1 MTLIKTEPT
10 LAEEHATAAW
20 TVYRECFAP
29 LRHLAVQRHLMTID
43 EFDQQM
49 ADPRLTKA
57 MMLDDH
63 GTIIGIACYTTDLAA
78 VQLVEPAYFE
88 HHYTRAYRGQH
99 IWYVT
104 FCGVLPAHHGAFL
117 TFVEHMYNL
126 SAPHDGVVLFDAC
139 NHNVNKLRIFR
150 SIIAWTARLSGRKS
164 KAKVID
170 QESYLLVSVA
180 GGHL

>member
-10 LAEEHATAAW
+10 LAGDHAEVAW
-20 TVYRECFAP
+20 SVYRECFTP
-29 LRHLAVQRHLMTID
+29 LRHLAVQRHLMTRD

-49 ADPRLTKA
+49 ADSRLTKA
-57 MMLDDH
+57 MLLDDH
-63 GTIIGIACYTTDLAA
+63 GTIIGIAAYTTDLGA
-78 VQLVEPAYFE
+78 VALVEPAYFE
-88 HHYTRAYRGQH
+88 HHYRRAYSHQH

-104 FCGVLPAHHGAFL
+104 FCGVLPSYSGAFL
-117 TFVEHMYNL
+117 TFVEHIYNL
-126 SAPHDGVVLFDAC
+126 SAPHDGIVLFDAC
-139 NHNVNKLRIFR
+139 NHNVDKLGIFR
-150 SIIAWTARLSGRKS
+150 SILAWTTRLSRRKS